1 MHRGALDF
9 TDAVQVRRSAGVAG
23 MPDIRPR
30 SSHVSQCLLSCPL
43 GACVQ
48 MSTLLSLAFVSGDDD
63 GGDVQGGGGGGGG
76 GRGAGTSLSVSQ
88 LAAYRF
94 KLLAA
99 LQWRAAQLGQRWV
112 HVTATSAAGDLAG
125 CATLTPG
132 VSVTGA
138 EAHLSGRDQADC
150 VAATVSN
157 MAVAE
162 AHRRQGLGRLLL
174 AACEQAALQYAPPA
188 TLMALAVFRHN
199 DVARA
204 LYESSGYA
212 EDESWV
218 DPRWAASAERGRVD
232 IARRLLLLKP
242 LAAPP

>member
-1 MHRGALDF
+1 MRLLMHACPSFCCCAGLLPLALLLLQGVKLAVRTLRAGAVF
-9 TDAVQVRRSAGVAG
+9 GEVALLTKA
-23 MPDIRPR
+23 PR
-30 SSHVSQCLLSCPL
+30 
-43 GACVQ
+43 
-48 MSTLLSLAFVSGDDD
+48 
-63 GGDVQGGGGGGGG
+63 
-76 GRGAGTSLSVSQ
+76 
-88 LAAYRF
+88 
-94 KLLAA
+94 
-99 LQWRAAQLGQRWV
+99 
-112 HVTATSAAGDLAG
+112 
-125 CATLTPG
+125 
-132 VSVTGA
+132 
-138 EAHLSGRDQADC
+138 QADC

-174 AACEQAALQYAPPA
+174 VACEQAALQYAPPA